1 MTDTIPEDAPEA
13 PRKGDRPRSP
23 QLWIHRVISKYRHA
37 RFQLQHRPDDA
48 FFELA
53 DAVVPTK
60 LTLLG
65 YDRLYVLWQ
74 AVSNLGT
81 VPGAVAEIGT
91 FRGGS
96 AFFIASAFQT
106 LTGQPVPM
114 HVFDTFEGHPEAAVS
129 PDDPFQT
136 AGQFNRTS
144 VERVGKLLS
153 AFPDVQLH
161 KGDITTLLPLPD
173 ESAYRLVHIDV
184 DLYAPMLSCLEY
196 FGARMSPGGVIVV
209 DDYASTKCPGVPK
222 AVGEYLTGR
231 ADFQVWDL
239 RTEQL
244 VLVKR

>member
-1 MTDTIPEDAPEA
+1 MTDTTTQEAPEA

-23 QLWIHRVISKYRHA
+23 QLWIHRVIAKYRHA
-37 RFQLQHRPDDA
+37 RFQLPHRPDDA

-53 DAVVPTK
+53 DTVIPTK

-74 AVSNLGT
+74 AVRNLT
-81 VPGAVAEIGT
+81 AVPGAVAEIGT

-106 LTGQPVPM
+106 LANEPVSM
-114 HVFDTFEGHPEAAVS
+114 QVFDTFEGHPEAAVS
-129 PDDPFQT
+129 EDDPFQT
-136 AGQFNRTS
+136 AGQFARTS
-144 VERVGKLLS
+144 MERVQKLLS
-153 AFPDVQLH
+153 AFPDVQVQ
-161 KGDITTLLPLPD
+161 KGDISALLPLPA
-173 ESAYRLVHIDV
+173 ESVYRLVHIDV

-222 AVGEYLTGR
+222 AVSEYLAGR